1 MKRMWGGGGGN
12 WHLIAQKGII
22 WVSVDVG
29 LDYEKKVSD
38 LLEETY
44 TYLVIN

>member
-1 MKRMWGGGGGN
+1 MKRMWGGDGGN
-12 WHLIAQKGII
+12 WHLIAPKGII
-22 WVSVDVG
+22 WASVDVG
-29 LDYEKKVSD
+29 LDYENKVSD